1 MRQAAMTILIFNLLI
16 GIIYLCIDIPLIGS
30 RQIVTEDWEIPFVMV
45 GVILCA
51 TCIVIYVI
59 VSLLTPRPSEE
70 QLKDLCWEHPLESIR
85 TGAVKSVTDPRIMA
99 GILFVLMIVLYC
111 LIWVDKVVGRWYISP
126 LQVKE
131 IKYTTSYNEPTR
143 KNKAWRRCRA
153 DTCYSERSTAGEHYG
168 PEGNVTGIRSLQIIQ

>member
-1 MRQAAMTILIFNLLI
+1 VLGVFWRRGTKQAAMTTLIFNLLI

-30 RQIVTEDWEIPFVMV
+30 RQIVTEDWGIPFMMV

-59 VSLLTPRPSEE
+59 VSLLTPRPSDE
-70 QLKDLCWEHPLESIR
+70 QLKDLCWEHPLESIC

-111 LIWVDKVVGRWYISP
+111 LIG
-126 LQVKE
+126 
-131 IKYTTSYNEPTR
+131 
-143 KNKAWRRCRA
+143 
-153 DTCYSERSTAGEHYG
+153 
-168 PEGNVTGIRSLQIIQ
+168 